1 MDWSEPVPTETFP
14 LLVALA
20 CHDLRTPL
28 ATISGATKMLTRQG
42 SLGETEQRL
51 TALMEGAADEMASLL
66 DQLALAARIACGR
79 YEPRVRR
86 VDTLELAETS
96 DQRISVGGEGTVVET
111 DVEAVTEALKSFALA
126 ALRHGDLTD
135 VAWTVD
141 GRRLVLAPLGVE
153 AAAVVAGSSPR
164 DLRCLVGRMV
174 IETLGGQVTG
184 AAETVTVELA
194 A

>member
-1 MDWSEPVPTETFP
+1 MPTSEPAPTETFS

-28 ATISGATKMLTRQG
+28 ATVSGATKMLTRQG
-42 SLGETEQRL
+42 TLGETQQRL
-51 TALMEGAADEMASLL
+51 AELMDGAAGEMASLL
-66 DQLALAARIACGR
+66 DQLTLAARIACGR
-79 YEPRVRR
+79 YEPRVRA
-86 VDTLELAETS
+86 VDTLELAETP
-96 DQRISVGGEGTVVET
+96 DQRISVAGAGTVVET

-126 ALRHGDLTD
+126 ALRHGDLAG

-141 GRRLVLAPLGVE
+141 GRRLVLAPLGEE
-153 AAAVVAGSSPR
+153 AAAVVAGNTPR